1 MVAAVDGVGLGKKKS
16 FPALEVFKCRETDGV
31 EGWAGLSGYHR
42 DGEDRVSG
50 GLLSRKA
57 REGGA

>member
-1 MVAAVDGVGLGKKKS
+1 MESAWGKKKS